1 VNRSE
6 EHVDG
11 MRNALEEPPPA
22 GTTTMRGARRGWRN
36 AREAWRT
43 AALKPAGGWPKGG
56 ANVPW
61 GGTRDCENADAE
73 KFANENKGD
82 VAREQDMATGW
93 TTLVMVGDTLANW
106 CWEGGWQLEEPA
118 GWGECGKLRF
128 SVKRT
133 PIAPGATKI

>member
-1 VNRSE
+1 MRWRTRRSRRQGQRGCE
-6 EHVDG
+6 G
-11 MRNALEEPPPA
+11 PA
-22 GTTTMRGARRGWRN
+22 GDGEMREKHGELLLENR
-36 AREAWRT
+36 
-43 AALKPAGGWPKGG
+43 AGGWPKGG

-118 GWGECGKLRF
+118 GWGECGKL
-128 SVKRT
+128 
-133 PIAPGATKI
+133 